1 MQKGCLDADQFQ
13 AACDKRTTTIAVDL
27 PKAGSEVLSPT
38 STTFSFRRFA
48 ALLPGEF
55 DGEVFSSCIVMMSNE
70 ALQRGQVGP
79 FDCHIHLAC

>member
-1 MQKGCLDADQFQ
+1 MQKGCLNADQFQ
-13 AACDKRTTTIAVDL
+13 AACDKRTTTIGVDL

-38 STTFSFRRFA
+38 STTFSFRRLV

-55 DGEVFSSCIVMMSNE
+55 DGEVFSCIVMMSNE

>member
-1 MQKGCLDADQFQ
+1 MQTLS
-13 AACDKRTTTIAVDL
+13 TTIGVDL

-38 STTFSFRRFA
+38 STTFSFRRLA

-55 DGEVFSSCIVMMSNE
+55 DGEIFSCIVMMSNE

-79 FDCHIHLAC
+79 FDASSAHLKIHRKQKR